1 MPNYSNY
8 GVKIVKNAGM
18 ILEYIRMWLL
28 SLPISNKIGHF
39 KFVIIEEYQN
49 QLRDFNCKINYLVF
63 IPSFNDNKIE

>member
-1 MPNYSNY
+1 
-8 GVKIVKNAGM
+8 
-18 ILEYIRMWLL
+18 MWLL